1 MTRPWQKTSML
12 KGKFWRSRRQ
22 SFCDRQILE
31 YRARMSL
38 QDAAHP
44 GIDLVELLG
53 AGAVQLLLQFLKL
66 LKLAAWHVW
75 PQGLRRACH
84 A

>member
-1 MTRPWQKTSML
+1 ML
-12 KGKFWRSRRQ
+12 KGKLWRRRRQ

-31 YRARMSL
+31 HRACMPL

-44 GIDLVELLG
+44 GVDLRKLLG
-53 AGAVQLLLQFLKL
+53 TGEMQLLLQLSDL
-66 LKLAAWHVW
+66 LKLAAWRVW

>member
-1 MTRPWQKTSML
+1 ML
-12 KGKFWRSRRQ
+12 KGKFWRRRRQ
-22 SFCDRQILE
+22 SFCERQILE
-31 YRARMSL
+31 HGTSMPL

-44 GIDLVELLG
+44 GVDLREFLG
-53 AGAVQLLLQFLKL
+53 TGAMQLPLQL
-66 LKLAAWHVW
+66 LKLAAWRVW

>member
-1 MTRPWQKTSML
+1 ML
-12 KGKFWRSRRQ
+12 KGKLWRRRRQ
-22 SFCDRQILE
+22 SFCERQILE
-31 YRARMSL
+31 HGTSMPL

-44 GIDLVELLG
+44 GVDLRELLG
-53 AGAVQLLLQFLKL
+53 TGEMQLLLQLSDL
-66 LKLAAWHVW
+66 LKLAAWRVW